1 MRSLETEPE
10 TRHTSQIQLEQKEKI
25 MSQPQNTTTGENPAE
40 AYQRYFVPGM
50 FIAWSEVL
58 LERAAPQS
66 GEQVLDVACGTG
78 VVARNVAPK
87 VGSTGSVVALDIN
100 PAMLAVAR
108 STPASS
114 GASITWQEGSALAL
128 PFPDETFDLVLCQQ
142 GLQFFPDRV
151 VALKEMRRV
160 LRPQG
165 RVVLSVL
172 QALQYNPIYE
182 ALYDAAARRL
192 GTTASALAS
201 PFSLN
206 DPDELRGLFQSA
218 GFQQVEVAPAMITA
232 RFPEPARFVQMTV
245 LSSAAVLPVFAQME
259 PAARKELVEAVAQ
272 DLQPMLRS
280 YIDGDAILFPIA
292 GYIGLAH
299 V

>member
-1 MRSLETEPE
+1 
-10 TRHTSQIQLEQKEKI
+10 
-25 MSQPQNTTTGENPAE
+25 MSQVQNTTTGENPAE
-40 AYQRYFVPGM
+40 AYERYFVPGM
-50 FIAWSEVL
+50 FVAWSQVL
-58 LERAAPQS
+58 LEQAAPQS

-78 VVARNVAPK
+78 VVARHVAPK
-87 VGSTGSVVALDIN
+87 VGSTGLVVALDIN

-114 GASITWQEGSALAL
+114 GAPITWQEGSALAL

-160 LRPQG
+160 LRPRG
-165 RVVLSVL
+165 RITLSVL

-182 ALYDAAARRL
+182 ALYNAAARRL
-192 GTTASALAS
+192 GTTAFALAS

-206 DPDELRGLFQSA
+206 DPDELRGLFQTT
-218 GFQQVEVAPAMITA
+218 GFQQVEVAPAIITA

-245 LSSAAVLPVFAQME
+245 LSSAAVLPAFGQLDSE
-259 PAARKELVEAVAQ
+259 ARKALVEAVTQ
-272 DLQPMLRS
+272 DIEPVLRS
-280 YIDGDAILFPIA
+280 YTDGDAILFPIA
-292 GYIGLAH
+292 GYTGLAH